1 MVKANHALSNSA
13 LVGSR
18 ELQSCTVYNHLPPPG
33 VQCIT
38 QNKIPIKRF
47 WIQAIKQYQTQLFWA
62 WCLNKIK
69 THQIILKKKKSN
81 VKTESPL
88 GKQKAREIWQA
99 LDSEG
104 KCLLFRPIKEQRVK
118 SRWFQLADLKTFSLV
133 NKCTDIFTENI
144 YFRINSEMEIWKE
157 ARPFITLTTF
167 PPDQ

>member
-69 THQIILKKKKSN
+69 THQIILKKKSN

-88 GKQKAREIWQA
+88 GKQKSQGNLTSARFRRKMLTIQA
-99 LDSEG
+99 NWGAKSKIEMISTCRFKDLLLG
-104 KCLLFRPIKEQRVK
+104 KQMYWHFHGEYV
-118 SRWFQLADLKTFSLV
+118 F
-133 NKCTDIFTENI
+133 EN
-144 YFRINSEMEIWKE
+144 
-157 ARPFITLTTF
+157 
-167 PPDQ
+167 

>member
-13 LVGSR
+13 LVAAGNCSHVQFITTS
-18 ELQSCTVYNHLPPPG
+18 LPPVYNVLHKTKFPSNVSEYKLS
-33 VQCIT
+33 
-38 QNKIPIKRF
+38 NNIKHSF
-47 WIQAIKQYQTQLFWA
+47 FELDA
-62 WCLNKIK
+62 WTKSKHTKLYW
-69 THQIILKKKKSN
+69 KKKKSN

-118 SRWFQLADLKTFSLV
+118 SWWFQLADLKTFSLV